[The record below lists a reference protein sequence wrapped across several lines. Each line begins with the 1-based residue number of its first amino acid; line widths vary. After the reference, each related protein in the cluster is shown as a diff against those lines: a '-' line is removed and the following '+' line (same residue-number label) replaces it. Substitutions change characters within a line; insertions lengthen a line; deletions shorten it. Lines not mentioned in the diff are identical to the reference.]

1 MRSTGSATY
10 VEIVMARYK
19 PGDLGPRLLP
29 VVFDDQIQPGTFEYA
44 LDYLIDQLD
53 LSGLDAKFKNDRTGA
68 PAYDPRVM
76 LKIVPL
82 AGDVMKESGGCR
94 KVRWA
99 RSGMGKSGGAR
110 VIYFTRL
117 SEGEI
122 CVLVAYPKSVRA
134 TIPGPILR
142 QTRKELEIGNKVKDQ
157 TKG

>member
-1 MRSTGSATY
+1 MPLISGVSLLAALALCTAWPYNLKMLTIYETPTFVSDAALIWSD
-10 VEIVMARYK
+10 EE
-19 PGDLGPRLLP
+19 RLE
-29 VVFDDQIQPGTFEYA
+29 FFTW
-44 LDYLIDQLD
+44 
-53 LSGLDAKFKNDRTGA
+53 LSVN
-68 PAYDPRVM
+68 
-76 LKIVPL
+76 PL
-82 AGDVMKESGGCR
+82 AGDVIKESGGCR

-142 QTRKELEIGNKVKDQ
+142 QIRKELESGNKVKDQ

>member
-1 MRSTGSATY
+1 MLTIYETPTFVSDAALIWSD
-10 VEIVMARYK
+10 EE
-19 PGDLGPRLLP
+19 RLE
-29 VVFDDQIQPGTFEYA
+29 FFTW
-44 LDYLIDQLD
+44 
-53 LSGLDAKFKNDRTGA
+53 LSVN
-68 PAYDPRVM
+68 
-76 LKIVPL
+76 PL
-82 AGDVMKESGGCR
+82 AGDVIKESGGCR

-142 QTRKELEIGNKVKDQ
+142 QIRKELESGNKVKDQ